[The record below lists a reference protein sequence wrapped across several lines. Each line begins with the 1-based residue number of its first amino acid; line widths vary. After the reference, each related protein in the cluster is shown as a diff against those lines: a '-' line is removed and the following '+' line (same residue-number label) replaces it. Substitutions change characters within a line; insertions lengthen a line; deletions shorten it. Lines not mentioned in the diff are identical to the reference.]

1 MRRLL
6 VLFSFVGLFFSS
18 FAFAGGDVNAQKEL
32 DELTRRLIASHLEGE
47 VDEEAI
53 GRFMESMQ
61 SDGSFPKIDYVT
73 VFAGFPAGTHL
84 KRLKA
89 MAHAYRKP
97 GNKYYNSKKLL
108 NKIQLGF
115 EYWNRMQPKSKNW
128 WFIDIGA
135 PQDYMVAL
143 ILLKD
148 KISEK
153 KLLQYSAY
161 LEDRTGNQGHKG
173 KNRTWV
179 SDVTIHKGCIEN
191 NMELVRI
198 GFESIASTIKI
209 VPRQGDEGIKIDGSF
224 HQHRP
229 QLYSGGY
236 GLSFMDDLVY
246 YIHLVNGTA
255 FAAYFT
261 PEKRQILS
269 DVLLN
274 GQRLFGYRS
283 TFEFGA
289 TGRNITRK
297 GGVNNVSATM
307 LNRMIQNDPEHAAEY
322 QAWMEHLGG
331 APFPVPGNKYFWKS
345 DIMTQHGANYY
356 L

>member
-6 VLFSFVGLFFSS
+6 VLFSFVGLLFSS

-53 GRFMESMQ
+53 GRLMESMQ

-143 ILLKD
+143 I
-148 KISEK
+148 
-153 KLLQYSAY
+153 SA
-161 LEDRTGNQGHKG
+161 ER
-173 KNRTWV
+173 
-179 SDVTIHKGCIEN
+179 
-191 NMELVRI
+191 
-198 GFESIASTIKI
+198 
-209 VPRQGDEGIKIDGSF
+209 
-224 HQHRP
+224 
-229 QLYSGGY
+229 
-236 GLSFMDDLVY
+236 
-246 YIHLVNGTA
+246 
-255 FAAYFT
+255 
-261 PEKRQILS
+261 
-269 DVLLN
+269 
-274 GQRLFGYRS
+274 
-283 TFEFGA
+283 
-289 TGRNITRK
+289 
-297 GGVNNVSATM
+297 
-307 LNRMIQNDPEHAAEY
+307 
-322 QAWMEHLGG
+322 
-331 APFPVPGNKYFWKS
+331 
-345 DIMTQHGANYY
+345 
-356 L
+356 